1 MRRLLQDIRYGA
13 RVLLKSPGFTAVAV
27 LTLAL
32 GIGANTAIFSV
43 VNAVLLSALPYK
55 DAERLVIL
63 RETVGKDGWGA
74 VAYPNFLDWKAQGT
88 TFEDMAAYTESALN
102 LSGQAKAER
111 VSGELVTPNY
121 FSLLGVSAAQGRA
134 FLPEED
140 DAARPAQVAV
150 LSHGLWQR
158 RFGGDAAVVGKT
170 VRLNDA
176 TFTVVGVMP
185 EGFKGY
191 TGNAEVWLPFGDWDV
206 VTPQTAK
213 FHFLSNR
220 GIHWHR
226 VLGRLKPDV
235 TLEAARAEMATIGA
249 RLAEAYPA
257 PNENR
262 DRGADVVSAR
272 ESVLGDLRT
281 PLLVLLGGVG
291 FVLLIACANVAN
303 LLLARA
309 TSREREIAIRRAL
322 GAGRRRVVRQLL
334 TESSLIAFVGGAL
347 GLLVALWSFTLLKN
361 VLPLS
366 LPNFVDVQ
374 LDYKVLAFTLG
385 VSALTGL
392 VLGLAPASQAT
403 KVNLFPVLKEGGSQ
417 KGGTGGGRHL
427 RRALIVSEIALSLVL
442 LVSAGLMLKSFRR
455 LQSVDLGFRPE
466 NLLLLRFDVPNLK
479 YQGAE
484 RARVG
489 QRIAERVET
498 LPGVESA
505 AVNYTDLLRW
515 SGISFGFTLEGRDP
529 VPPAEQASVVN
540 QSVTPKYFRTLG
552 IPLLAGRDFAPA
564 DDAGAPRV
572 AIVSESFARRY
583 WPDGDVL
590 GKRFRNGPPNAK
602 DAPWITV
609 VGVAGNIRVDSI
621 FQEPTTTPI
630 VYTPSLQDQV
640 VISLSLLVRTRV
652 EPSSLIPTLREEMNR
667 FDSDIPVYNIMTAA
681 ERVGEQTARTR
692 SYTLLIGLF
701 ASLALL
707 LAAVGIYGVMS
718 YLVGQRTREIGIR
731 IALGAQGR
739 DVLRMVVGEGARL
752 ALVGVAIGLP
762 AAYAATRLMAGL
774 LYGVSAADPVTFVAI
789 PLGLVAVA
797 LLACYV
803 PARRA
808 TKVDPMVALRYE

>member
-1 MRRLLQDIRYGA
+1 MRTLLQDVRFGL
-13 RVLLKSPGFTAVAV
+13 RVLGRKPGFTAVAV

-43 VNAVLLSALPYK
+43 VNAVLLSAMPYK

-74 VAYPNFLDWKAQGT
+74 VAYPNFLDWKAQST

-121 FSLLGVSAAQGRA
+121 FPLLGVSAAQGRA
-134 FLPEED
+134 FLPDED
-140 DAARPAQVAV
+140 TADKPAQVAL

-158 RFGGDAAVVGKT
+158 RFGGDAGIVGKT
-170 VRLNDA
+170 VRLNDV

-191 TGNAEVWLPFGDWDV
+191 TGNAEVWLPFSNWDV
-206 VTPQTAK
+206 VTAQTAK

-226 VLGRLKPDV
+226 VLGRLKPGV

-249 RLAEAYPA
+249 RLAESYPA

-262 DRGADVVSAR
+262 DRGAGVESAR
-272 ESVLGDLRT
+272 ESVLGDLRQ
-281 PLLVLLGGVG
+281 PLLVLLGAVG

-309 TSREREIAIRRAL
+309 ASREREIALRRAL

-334 TESSLIAFVGGAL
+334 TESSLIAFIGGVL
-347 GLLVALWSFTLLKN
+347 GLLVALWSFALLKN

-366 LPNFVDVQ
+366 LPSFVDVR
-374 LDYKVLAFTLG
+374 LDYKVLAFTFV

-392 VLGLAPASQAT
+392 VLGLAPAWQAT
-403 KVNLFPVLKEGGSQ
+403 RVDLFPVLKEGAGQ
-417 KGGTGGGRHL
+417 KGGTGGGKHL
-427 RRALIVSEIALSLVL
+427 RRALIVSEIALASVL
-442 LVSAGLMLKSFRR
+442 LVSAGLMLKSFRQ

-466 NLLLLRFDVPNLK
+466 NLLLMRFDVPNLK

-489 QRIAERVET
+489 QRIVEHVET

-515 SGISFGFTLEGRDP
+515 SGISFGFTLEGRDA
-529 VPPAEQASVVN
+529 VPPAEQALVVN

-552 IPLLAGRDFAPA
+552 IPLLAGRDFALA

-583 WPDGDVL
+583 WPDGEAL
-590 GKRFRNGPPNAK
+590 GKRFRNGPPDAG

-652 EPSSLIPTLREEMNR
+652 EPASLIPTLREEMLR

-701 ASLALL
+701 ATLALV
-707 LAAVGIYGVMS
+707 LAVVGIYGVMS

-739 DVLRMVVGEGARL
+739 DVLRMVVGEGSRL
-752 ALVGVAIGLP
+752 ALLGVAVGLL
-762 AAYAATRLMAGL
+762 AALAATRLMASL
-774 LYGVSAADPVTFVAI
+774 LYGVSATDPLTFAAV
-789 PLGLVAVA
+789 PLVLVAVA